1 MPYTR
6 VPRRYLRWA
15 VLVVSSLAAVC
26 AMPANAASQ
35 TSPVFPVELQNALAE
50 RHAGKLSSAIQRL
63 QRALS
68 AADQTPLSLDERW
81 MITVELL
88 YMCRS
93 VWDGDCLGTH
103 LSALD
108 AIHKQFPPNED
119 QWRTRSRFQTI
130 LLFRASLAFLPQ
142 NPQTIKQALADGV
155 FSLEREILDARAYI
169 DRQLLFARYHLFLD
183 DPNSARIAI
192 DRALSLVL
200 SLRDVR
206 PWRFWVAQWLSETTE
221 LLLASGDL
229 LKAWGVY
236 SLSQAFI
243 SSTLPHSGLDFVEH
257 EIRTILLLHAGG
269 QLDGARQAAEEARRA
284 LPHLELTEPKTFQ
297 LRLGVSTFGAIACLS
312 AGERQCAS
320 QFLDLHPLA
329 DPQLASQLGQLRE
342 LELPFIGLKTINLL
356 SQGVEVPSEWVAKLR
371 VPVEAERVPQANAR
385 AVLEEIRHLALALAL
400 NKSEPAQA
408 TDEAVAAVR
417 IAFQV
422 ANSTGGAVDTAA
434 SLVTLF
440 QKLVVALAAG
450 PVFGGAFQGT
460 ERVTFAL
467 HTIDV
472 LNRHIRNAEA
482 DAYARLA
489 MAESEEDRRLL
500 QAASRLAARH
510 TQVELIRLGELM
522 AVAASGQ
529 PIAAAPEGGLFD
541 LLVRQDLTAHGREAL
556 AIWGK
561 LAEGSRLDSSR
572 LELPTE
578 AQVRSALAA
587 DEALLATA
595 FIGGRAYHVCLR
607 ANETQVLT
615 VALNWEQVGR
625 DIRILNDALLAG
637 HPPSDQLDAEYPAE
651 AAVRLYD
658 VLLRPVADCLRG
670 ARHLVYIPPIEAIG
684 VPLAALLEQIPPRR
698 QHGYDL
704 GAASWVGV
712 RIAVSY
718 VTSVRGFLAARQLLR
733 RRWASLDFLGVGDP
747 VLSGNT
753 DDGAPRSVA
762 VSRRSAMRG
771 EREVLDLPELPES
784 SNELKAVASL
794 VGGRQ
799 TLLLRD
805 KATEGRVRREA
816 LGQYRILDFATHG
829 LIKNE
834 IHGLTEGAL
843 VLTPESRTDESN
855 DGLLTASEIADLSLN
870 AELVVLSACNTA
882 RYDLGQF
889 GVEVQGMASAFA
901 IAGVPRI
908 VATLW
913 PVESNVTARTMV
925 RVFHDVRTNDRL
937 DVAESLRQAMS
948 EAISD
953 AKPTPYAHPRFWAA
967 FAVFGDGRGGRED
980 TDGQSEPR
988 LVLRRVGHLEPPKV
1002 GEVLGMSIVP
1012 GSREVVLTG
1021 YADLVDGAFQRTV
1034 VRLDVDGTPTWFF
1047 QDRMGGSPDI
1057 LSSVDGIYV
1066 TGYTL
1071 ENEDYQPVV
1080 TKLRSDGSLEWSR
1093 TIRSE
1098 GMRGAVIRTM
1108 FLPGGHLLGV
1118 ASAYSPRGSNVDERQ
1133 LVLVEL
1139 TSEGVE
1145 VRRAQIRLGTGILSA
1160 DVKTV
1165 VVGDRLVMVTNEQRS
1180 GQGHFELDV
1189 YDQISYCGAG
1199 KTVTVY
1205 VVDVK
1210 SFELKA
1216 RSEYEGKEVRAL
1228 VATADGRARA
1238 VGSLTND
1245 CAMASQS
1252 KLMVA
1257 EIGEDAGMRVTF
1269 SDEESYRSHG
1279 WGIFAGPN
1287 STYFVLGQSDRVF
1300 DAQRPASFE
1309 QIMKSGLEVVKR
1321 RDRVELRDALILQLD
1336 AQDTVINRSVVSGG
1350 VSFTL
1355 TSGVY
1360 LDGRV
1365 IAAGTF
1371 GLEWSWVEYAVR

>member
-1 MPYTR
+1 MPYMR

-15 VLVVSSLAAVC
+15 VLVVSSVAAVC

-35 TSPVFPVELQNALAE
+35 TSPVLPVELQTALAE

-68 AADQTPLSLDERW
+68 VADQTPLSLDERW

-155 FSLEREILDARAYI
+155 FSQEREILDARAYI
-169 DRQLLFARYHLFLD
+169 DRQLLFARYQLFLD
-183 DPNSARIAI
+183 DPSSARIAL

-257 EIRTILLLHAGG
+257 EIRTISLLHAGG

-284 LPHLELTEPKTFQ
+284 LPLLELTEPKTFQ
-297 LRLGVSTFGAIACLS
+297 LRLWTSTFGAIACLS
-312 AGERQCAS
+312 AGERECAS

-329 DPQLASQLGQLRE
+329 DPQVASQLGQLRE
-342 LELPFIGLKTINLL
+342 LELSFIGLKTISLL
-356 SQGVEVPSEWVAKLR
+356 SQGVELPSEWGAKLH
-371 VPVEAERVPQANAR
+371 VPVEAERVPQANVR

-400 NKSEPAQA
+400 NNSEPAQA
-408 TDEAVAAVR
+408 TDEAVAALR
-417 IAFQV
+417 IAFQA
-422 ANSTGGAVDTAA
+422 ANSTVGAVDTAA

-450 PVFGGAFQGT
+450 PVFGGAFQGS

-467 HTIDV
+467 HSIDV

-510 TQVELIRLGELM
+510 TQVELTRLRELM

-529 PIAAAPEGGLFD
+529 PVAAAPEGGLFD

-561 LAEGSRLDSSR
+561 LAKGSRLDGSR

-578 AQVRSALAA
+578 EQVRSVLAA
-587 DEALLATA
+587 DEALVATA
-595 FIGGRAYHVCLR
+595 LIGGRAYYVCVR
-607 ANETQVLT
+607 ANTAQIQT
-615 VALNWEQVGR
+615 ATFNWQDVGR

-637 HPPSDQLDAEYPAE
+637 HAPSAELDAEYPAE

-658 VLLRPVADCLRG
+658 VLLRPVADCIEG
-670 ARHLVYIPPIEAIG
+670 VRHLVYIPPIEAIG
-684 VPLAALLEQIPPRR
+684 VPLAALLERMPPRQ

-704 GAASWVGV
+704 GAGAWVGV
-712 RIAVSY
+712 RVGVSY
-718 VTSVRGFLAARQLLR
+718 VTSVRGFLAARRLAR
-733 RRWASLDFLGVGDP
+733 RRWASLDLLGVGDP
-747 VLSGNT
+747 VLGGYI
-753 DDGAPRSVA
+753 DDGTPRSVA
-762 VSRRSAMRG
+762 LSRRSAMEG
-771 EREVLDLPELPES
+771 HEVLELPELPETS
-784 SNELKAVASL
+784 DELKAVASL

-799 TLLLRD
+799 TLLLRE

-816 LGQYRILDFATHG
+816 LGQYRVLDFATHG

-834 IHGLTEGAL
+834 IHGLTEAAL
-843 VLTPESRTDESN
+843 VLTPQSQTDASN

-889 GVEVQGMASAFA
+889 GVEVRGMAAAFA
-901 IAGVPRI
+901 IAGVPRV

-913 PVESNVTARTMV
+913 PVESKLTARIMV
-925 RVFHDVRTNDRL
+925 RVFHDVRPNDRL

-953 AKPTPYAHPRFWAA
+953 AKGTPYAHPRFWAA
-967 FAVFGDGRGGRED
+967 FAVFGDGRGPRGD
-980 TDGQSEPR
+980 TDGQPEPT
-988 LVLRRVGHLEPPKV
+988 LVLRRIGHLEPTKV
-1002 GEVLGMSIVP
+1002 GEANGMSIIP

-1021 YADLVDGAFQRTV
+1021 FSDPVDGVFRRTA
-1034 VRLDVDGTPTWFF
+1034 VRLDVVGTPKWVF
-1047 QDRMGGSPDI
+1047 QDSTAAGSDI
-1057 LSSVDGIYV
+1057 LSSIDGIYLS
-1066 TGYTL
+1066 GYTL
-1071 ENEDYQPVV
+1071 ENQDYQPVL
-1080 TKLRSDGSLEWSR
+1080 TKLRNDGSVEWTR
-1093 TIRSE
+1093 AIRSE
-1098 GMRGAVIRTM
+1098 GLRGTVVRM
-1108 FLPGGHLLGV
+1108 MSLPGGHLLVV
-1118 ASAYSPRGSNVDERQ
+1118 ASAYRPQGSNKDERR
-1133 LVLVEL
+1133 LVLLEL
-1139 TSEGVE
+1139 TPEGME
-1145 VRRAQIRLGTGILSA
+1145 VRRDQIELGTGILSA

-1165 VVGDRLVMVTNEQRS
+1165 FVGDRLVMVVNEQRS
-1180 GQGHFELDV
+1180 GQGRVELDV
-1189 YDQISYCGAG
+1189 YDQVNYCGSGNTA
-1199 KTVTVY
+1199 TVY
-1205 VVDVK
+1205 VVDFK
-1210 SFELKA
+1210 SFAVKA
-1216 RSEYEGKEVRAL
+1216 KSEHAGMEIRAL
-1228 VATADGRARA
+1228 IATTDGHVRA

-1245 CAMASQS
+1245 CAMLPQS
-1252 KLMVA
+1252 KLVVA
-1257 EIGEDAGMRVTF
+1257 EIGEDAGVRVTF
-1269 SDEESYRSHG
+1269 SDEESYRSRG

-1287 STYFVLGQSDRVF
+1287 STYFVLGQSDRIF
-1300 DAQRPASFE
+1300 DAQRPPSFE
-1309 QIMKSGLEVVKR
+1309 QLMKSGLELFKR
-1321 RDRVELRDALILQLD
+1321 GDRVELRDALILQFD

-1350 VSFTL
+1350 VSFVL

-1360 LDGRV
+1360 FDGRM
-1365 IAAGTF
+1365 IAAGAF
-1371 GLEWSWVEYAVR
+1371 GLEWGWVEYEVR